1 MPISELSLKKIENQ
15 TNRVAVSILFPYSMT
30 IDGFYKEPHEN

>member
-1 MPISELSLKKIENQ
+1 MPTSELSLKEIENQ
-15 TNRVAVSILFPYSMT
+15 TNKVAISILFPYSMS